1 MALAPEERRIVEL
14 IRKAPRVTVIL
25 NTEGVERLK
34 LTVGGRAPHDIAL
47 AVQTHFN
54 ELNK

>member
-25 NTEGVERLK
+25 NTEGVEQLK